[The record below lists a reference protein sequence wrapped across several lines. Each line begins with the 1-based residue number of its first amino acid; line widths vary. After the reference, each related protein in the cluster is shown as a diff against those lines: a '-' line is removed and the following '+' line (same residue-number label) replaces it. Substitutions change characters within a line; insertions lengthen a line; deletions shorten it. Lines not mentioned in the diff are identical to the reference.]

1 MEFLEPELQKTY
13 EKCKYTVKIWEHKF
27 QKKYKRVPSKLDI
40 KEATREVRNA
50 YRKYFYL
57 KTAILEQSFKGVE
70 GFEDLESENDG
81 EETTISPTEN
91 NITNDS
97 AAANT
102 ENPIGEDVWGSCLN
116 TNQEESTISP
126 IAKDLTNDSVA
137 VNTEN
142 SNNEDVWGSHLN
154 VEQGEDDLKKGE
166 EKPNLNLNISKKLF
180 CGSKFSKRNPRKSL
194 CPSQKNKATSEKAAL
209 SQPAPSFSSFS
220 SEEALT
226 SLQNDNTDTLFMGVS
241 HSIGSLSQPLNVVQ
255 TFVNTNGP
263 KNLKNVDK
271 GWLQRITQ
279 DTKTL
284 FEDSDDLRDTN
295 VELTQLDYD
304 SEDVI
309 ENSDEEDS
317 YKSIPPL
324 HVAKKRKVDILPSSQ
339 RIEAK
344 LQEKTDKIKDNT
356 PHDAVQPEEIENYVK
371 ENKLPVENGSGQIWN
386 QLNTDLATANSIT
399 EKENVDKTETTITSN
414 TNNIGTT
421 KILNKKTNP
430 VSNKKSKHK
439 SVLNKDVVNKKETTL
454 TPVVNTRQGKTPKKN
469 STPKT
474 STKVTPVS
482 QRRSSRKT
490 KVKSSFQEFS
500 SSEEDAFHTDTDE
513 KDPVYQLSA
522 KKGKKS
528 KLESSDEDEG
538 VPKKNRISK
547 LTKKTKVTNKKTV
560 DTNSLEDEENN
571 KYDLEFSIKPRI
583 VAPRYDSVKNILKQN
598 KISTKGQASKRSSKE
613 EIPKC
618 ENKIKDKQQLNE
630 EKLLKKISSGSLND
644 NFVRINI
651 KKKVFVRGKTGMNFS
666 RYKKSQWKK
675 AKALSGPDMDMGG
688 CDGGMLTCF
697 NCGQVGHFAQ
707 KCKAIKGDSLL
718 ALDAETEEVCPFP
731 TLEEASKMALEG
743 NLNRRKPKLALGE
756 IENNENDDQGR
767 PSDNELFEDDF
778 DCEQLITE
786 TIKLEEYVKKLDVQ
800 MYMDSVTVVEPYY
813 KLNEHDEIIDTPD
826 EVFKTL
832 NQFGHSSFRPGQEQ
846 AIMRILSGKS
856 TLVTLSTGSGKSL
869 CYQLPAYLYSKREP
883 CISLIISPLVSLMD
897 DQIIGVPKFMKAAC
911 LHSNQTAAQR
921 KKIMEA
927 ISMGE
932 ISILLVSPEAVVSG
946 EKQKGF
952 SSFLRKLPPIAFAC
966 IDEAH
971 CVSQWSH
978 NFRPSY
984 LMICRVLRQ
993 SLGVK
998 TILGLTATATK
1009 ATQNSI
1015 IEHLEI
1021 PDGEKGVINDIPLPD
1036 NLELSVS
1043 KDMNRDNSLLMLL
1056 LSDRFKDCNSII
1068 VYCTRRQECERIAT
1082 FLRTSLKNEQLA
1094 EKGTKKRKRVSV
1106 QAEPYHAGLSAS
1118 RRRAIQNAFM
1128 SGELK
1133 IVVATVAFGMGINK
1147 SDIRAVIHYNMPS
1160 SFESYVQE
1168 VGRAGR
1174 DGLKA
1179 QCHVFL
1185 DPKGGDENELRRHIH
1200 SNSID
1205 RYVVRKL
1212 LEKIFIPCS
1221 CKGEC
1226 PKHEVAFS
1234 IESTVRALDIPEEN
1248 ISTLLCYLELHE
1260 NKYVELLSP
1269 AYTNCKVVS
1278 YSGPLQIR
1286 KVAKD
1291 CPPLAMALALH
1302 KNKEGSLPNVLEFPV
1317 IDVAAA
1323 MGWESGICKHKLKS
1337 LEWITVNNQPK
1348 RSSINVEFSDL
1359 GFRLLAPGNLA
1370 DEKLDEALEN
1380 LYTRVIDQERTALL
1394 QLNAIH
1400 QTLLQVAKSSFK
1412 NCLSEE
1418 SDNLIKTNVREY
1430 FGMPDPL
1437 KLVPEIEYPKVNEE
1451 QLVADIHAIISM
1463 YTDNNFTGRA
1473 IARIFQGIQSP
1484 NYPAVIWG
1492 RCKFWRRHLD
1502 KDFHVIAKIAARE
1515 IIRLR

>member
-1 MEFLEPELQKTY
+1 MEFLEPEHQKTY
-13 EKCKYTVKIWEHKF
+13 EKCKYIVKIWEHKF

-40 KEATREVRNA
+40 KEASREVRNA

-70 GFEDLESENDG
+70 GFEDLDSENDG
-81 EETTISPTEN
+81 EETTIDPTV
-91 NITNDS
+91 TNFPDDS
-97 AAANT
+97 IAVNT
-102 ENPIGEDVWGSCLN
+102 EHSII
-116 TNQEESTISP
+116 EETTISSTS
-126 IAKDLTNDSVA
+126 KDLMNSSVA
-137 VNTEN
+137 VNPI
-142 SNNEDVWGSHLN
+142 NEDVWGSHLN
-154 VEQGEDDLKKGE
+154 IKQYENKVKKEE

-180 CGSKFSKRNPRKSL
+180 CGSKFTKRNPRKSL
-194 CPSQKNKATSEKAAL
+194 GPSQKNKTTFEKATL
-209 SQPAPSFSSFS
+209 TQPTPSFSSFS

-226 SLQNDNTDTLFMGVS
+226 SLQNDYTESLFMGVS
-241 HSIGSLSQPLNVVQ
+241 HSVGSLSQPLNVVQ
-255 TFVNTNGP
+255 TFANTNGP
-263 KNLKNVDK
+263 KSLKSVDK
-271 GWLQRITQ
+271 DWLRRITQ
-279 DTKTL
+279 VTKTL
-284 FEDSDDLRDTN
+284 LEGSDDLRVDN
-295 VELTQLDYD
+295 VELTKLDYD

-324 HVAKKRKVDILPSSQ
+324 HVAKKRKVDISPGSQ
-339 RIEAK
+339 KIESK
-344 LQEKTDKIKDNT
+344 IQNKTDETEDNT
-356 PHDAVQPEEIENYVK
+356 PHNVPQPEKI
-371 ENKLPVENGSGQIWN
+371 ENKLTVQNENILVLN
-386 QLNTDLATANSIT
+386 QSSTNLGVVNST
-399 EKENVDKTETTITSN
+399 YEQADKTDTIITSKINKSETTTSSN
-414 TNNIGTT
+414 TKT
-421 KILNKKTNP
+421 NKKIK
-430 VSNKKSKHK
+430 SDKEFANK
-439 SVLNKDVVNKKETTL
+439 NK
-454 TPVVNTRQGKTPKKN
+454 TPVGKQRAKTPKKN
-469 STPKT
+469 PTPKNLA
-474 STKVTPVS
+474 KATPVS

-513 KDPVYQLSA
+513 QDPEYELSA
-522 KKGKKS
+522 KDKNKS
-528 KLESSDEDEG
+528 ELQDEDEQI
-538 VPKKNRISK
+538 PKKNKISK
-547 LTKKTKVTNKKTV
+547 SSKKSNKKTV
-560 DTNSLEDEENN
+560 DTNNLLDEGND

-583 VAPRYDSVKNILKQN
+583 VAPRYDSVKNILKEN
-598 KISTKGQASKRSSKE
+598 KILIRGQSSKE
-613 EIPKC
+613 SNNDETSKH
-618 ENKIKDKQQLNE
+618 ENKIKNKQQLNE
-630 EKLLKKISSGSLND
+630 EKLLQKISSGSLND
-644 NFVRINI
+644 NFIRINI

-707 KCKAIKGDSLL
+707 KCKAGKGDSLL

-743 NLNRRKPKLALGE
+743 NLNIRKPKLALNE
-756 IENNENDDQGR
+756 IKYNENDGGGHS
-767 PSDNELFEDDF
+767 SDNEMFEDDF
-778 DCEQLITE
+778 NCEELLTE
-786 TIKLEEYVKKLDVQ
+786 TIKLEEYAKKLDVK
-800 MYMDSVTVVEPYY
+800 MYLDTVTVVEPYY
-813 KLNEHDEIIDTPD
+813 KLNENNEIIDTPD
-826 EVFKTL
+826 EVFQSLK
-832 NQFGHSSFRPGQEQ
+832 QFGHSSFRPGQER

-897 DQIIGVPKFMKAAC
+897 DQIIGIPKFMKAAC
-911 LHSNQTAAQR
+911 LHSNQTAVQR

-932 ISILLVSPEAVVSG
+932 LSILLVSPEAVVSG

-1015 IEHLEI
+1015 IQHLEI
-1021 PDGEKGVINDIPLPD
+1021 PDGEKGVIKDIPLPD
-1036 NLELSVS
+1036 NLQLSVS
-1043 KDMNRDNSLLMLL
+1043 KDINKDNALLMLL
-1056 LSDRFKDCNSII
+1056 LSDRFKDCNSVI

-1082 FLRTSLKNEQLA
+1082 FLRTSLKNERPT
-1094 EKGTKKRKRVSV
+1094 EEGTKKRKRISV

-1128 SGELK
+1128 SGELR

-1185 DPKGGDENELRRHIH
+1185 DPKGRDENELRRHIH

-1205 RYVVRKL
+1205 RFVIRKL

-1234 IESTVRALDIPEEN
+1234 IESTVQALDIPEEN

-1260 NKYVELLSP
+1260 NKYIELLSP
-1269 AYTNCKVVS
+1269 AYTICKVVS

-1302 KNKEGSLPNVLEFPV
+1302 KNKEGSSPNVLEFPV

-1323 MGWESGICKHKLKS
+1323 MGWESGICKHKLKN

-1348 RSSINVEFSDL
+1348 RSSINVQFSDL

-1380 LYTRVIDQERTALL
+1380 LYTRVVEQERTALR

-1400 QTLLQVAKSSFK
+1400 QTFLQVATSSFK
-1412 NCLSEE
+1412 HCLLEE
-1418 SDNLIKTNVREY
+1418 SDSLIKTKVREY
-1430 FGMPDPL
+1430 FGTPDPL
-1437 KLVPEIEYPKVNEE
+1437 KLVPEIDYPKVDEE
-1451 QLVADIHAIISM
+1451 QLVADIHTIISM
-1463 YTDNNFTGRA
+1463 YRDNNFTGRA

-1492 RCKFWRRHLD
+1492 RCKFWRSHLD

-1515 IIRLR
+1515 IVRLR

>member
-1 MEFLEPELQKTY
+1 MEFLEPEHQKTY
-13 EKCKYTVKIWEHKF
+13 EKCKYIVKIWEHKF

-40 KEATREVRNA
+40 KEASREVRNA

-81 EETTISPTEN
+81 EETTIDPTV
-91 NITNDS
+91 TNFPDDS
-97 AAANT
+97 IAVNT
-102 ENPIGEDVWGSCLN
+102 EHSNN
-116 TNQEESTISP
+116 EETTISSTS
-126 IAKDLTNDSVA
+126 KDLMNSSVA
-137 VNTEN
+137 VNPI
-142 SNNEDVWGSHLN
+142 NEDVWGSHLN
-154 VEQGEDDLKKGE
+154 IKQYENKVNKEE

-180 CGSKFSKRNPRKSL
+180 CGSKFTKRNPRKSL
-194 CPSQKNKATSEKAAL
+194 GPSQKNKTTFEKATL
-209 SQPAPSFSSFS
+209 TQPTPSFSSFS

-226 SLQNDNTDTLFMGVS
+226 SLQNDYTESLFMGVS
-241 HSIGSLSQPLNVVQ
+241 HSVGSLSQPLNVVQ
-255 TFVNTNGP
+255 TFANANGP
-263 KNLKNVDK
+263 KSLKSVDK
-271 GWLQRITQ
+271 EWLRRITQ
-279 DTKTL
+279 VTKTL
-284 FEDSDDLRDTN
+284 LEGSDDLRVDN
-295 VELTQLDYD
+295 VELTKLDYD

-324 HVAKKRKVDILPSSQ
+324 HVAKKRKVDISPGSQ
-339 RIEAK
+339 KIESK
-344 LQEKTDKIKDNT
+344 IQNKTDETEDNT
-356 PHDAVQPEEIENYVK
+356 PHNVPQPEKI
-371 ENKLPVENGSGQIWN
+371 ENKLTVENENILVLN
-386 QLNTDLATANSIT
+386 QSSTNLAVVNST
-399 EKENVDKTETTITSN
+399 YEQTDKTDTIITSKINKSETTTTSN
-414 TNNIGTT
+414 TKT
-421 KILNKKTNP
+421 NKKI
-430 VSNKKSKHK
+430 KSDKEF
-439 SVLNKDVVNKKETTL
+439 VNKNKTH
-454 TPVVNTRQGKTPKKN
+454 VAGKQRAKTSKKNPTPKN
-469 STPKT
+469 F
-474 STKVTPVS
+474 TKATPVS

-513 KDPVYQLSA
+513 KDPEYELSA
-522 KKGKKS
+522 KEKNKS
-528 KLESSDEDEG
+528 ELQDEDEQI
-538 VPKKNRISK
+538 PKKNKISK
-547 LTKKTKVTNKKTV
+547 SSKKSNKRTV
-560 DTNSLEDEENN
+560 DTNNLLDEGND

-583 VAPRYDSVKNILKQN
+583 VAPRYDSVKNILKEN
-598 KISTKGQASKRSSKE
+598 KILIRGQSSKE
-613 EIPKC
+613 SNNDETSKH
-618 ENKIKDKQQLNE
+618 ENKIKNKQQLNE
-630 EKLLKKISSGSLND
+630 EKLLQKISSGSLND
-644 NFVRINI
+644 NFIRINI

-707 KCKAIKGDSLL
+707 KCKAGKGDSLL

-743 NLNRRKPKLALGE
+743 NLNIRKPKLALKE
-756 IENNENDDQGR
+756 IKHNENDGGGHS
-767 PSDNELFEDDF
+767 SDNEMFEDDF
-778 DCEQLITE
+778 NCEELLTE
-786 TIKLEEYVKKLDVQ
+786 TIKLEEYAKKLDVK
-800 MYMDSVTVVEPYY
+800 MYLDTVTVVEPYY
-813 KLNEHDEIIDTPD
+813 KLNENNEIIDTPD
-826 EVFKTL
+826 EVFQSLK
-832 NQFGHSSFRPGQEQ
+832 QFGHSSFRPGQER

-897 DQIIGVPKFMKAAC
+897 DQIIGIPKFMKAAC
-911 LHSNQTAAQR
+911 LHSNQTAVQR

-932 ISILLVSPEAVVSG
+932 LSILLVSPEAVVSG

-1015 IEHLEI
+1015 IQHLEI
-1021 PDGEKGVINDIPLPD
+1021 PDGEKGVIKDIPLPD
-1036 NLELSVS
+1036 NLQLSVS
-1043 KDMNRDNSLLMLL
+1043 KDINKDNALLMLL

-1082 FLRTSLKNEQLA
+1082 FLRTSLKNERPT
-1094 EKGTKKRKRVSV
+1094 EEGTKKRKRISV

-1185 DPKGGDENELRRHIH
+1185 DPKGRDENELRRHIH

-1205 RYVVRKL
+1205 RFVIRKL

-1234 IESTVRALDIPEEN
+1234 IESTVQALDIPEEN

-1260 NKYVELLSP
+1260 NKYIELLSP
-1269 AYTNCKVVS
+1269 AYTICKVVS

-1302 KNKEGSLPNVLEFPV
+1302 KNKEGSSPNVLEFPV

-1323 MGWESGICKHKLKS
+1323 MGWESGICKHKLKN

-1348 RSSINVEFSDL
+1348 RSTINVQFSDL

-1380 LYTRVIDQERTALL
+1380 LYTRVVEQERTALR

-1400 QTLLQVAKSSFK
+1400 QTFLQVATSSFK
-1412 NCLSEE
+1412 HCLLEE
-1418 SDNLIKTNVREY
+1418 SDSLIKTKVREY

-1437 KLVPEIEYPKVNEE
+1437 KLVPEIDYPKVDEE

-1463 YTDNNFTGRA
+1463 YRDNNFTGRA

-1492 RCKFWRRHLD
+1492 RCKFWRSHLD
-1502 KDFHVIAKIAARE
+1502 KDFHVIAKISARE
-1515 IIRLR
+1515 IVRLR